1 MQMTIRIEIAGKVP
15 AGFFASLFTAGVRL
29 RIAGRRSLACWLTE
43 DLGVAPEYV
52 EKNIGSAFL
61 DGRPVDDFV
70 TAMVS
75 PGATVALGAAAP
87 GLVGVSLNRGSPL
100 ACFRHDISQGQ
111 AAAAGE
117 AEVEPG
123 EATLK
128 LFNFPARELSEA
140 LLHKGAGVA
149 ARALAVWL
157 VERAGEFERHGL
169 TLAADGAPIPPRELA
184 TRLSAADGEVDLRF
198 GR

>member
-1 MQMTIRIEIAGKVP
+1 MIEIAGKVP
-15 AGFFASLFTAGVRL
+15 AGFFASLFTAGVLL

-43 DLGVAPEYV
+43 DLGIAAEYV

-61 DGRPVDDFV
+61 NGRPVDDFA

-111 AAAAGE
+111 AGQAGE

-128 LFNFPARELSEA
+128 LFNFPARELSET
-140 LLHKGAGVA
+140 LLAKGAGVA
-149 ARALAVWL
+149 ARTLAVWL
-157 VERAGEFERHGL
+157 VDRAGEFERYGL
-169 TLAADGAPIPPRELA
+169 SLGVDGEPILPRELA
-184 TRLSAADGEVDLRF
+184 ARLSADDGEVALYFRS
-198 GR
+198 

>member
-1 MQMTIRIEIAGKVP
+1 MTLRIEIAGKVP

-29 RIAGRRSLACWLTE
+29 RVAGRRSLACWLTE

-61 DGRPVDDFV
+61 NGRPVDDFA
-70 TAMVS
+70 TAQVF
-75 PGATVALGAAAP
+75 PDATVALGAAAP

-128 LFNFPARELSEA
+128 LFNFPARELSES
-140 LLHKGAGVA
+140 LLRKGAGVA

-169 TLAADGAPIPPRELA
+169 SLAADGAPVSPRELA
-184 TRLSAADGEVDLRF
+184 ARLSAADGEAILRF
-198 GR
+198 GG